1 MQAVTRSAGST
12 IDPTGNSTPFVL
24 RVLAGFIS
32 VLFHP
37 VFVPLYVMYFLVY
50 IHPYHFTGFEG
61 RGQMLVMIQ
70 AMAMYL
76 FFPMVTVLLL
86 KGLRFIDSIQLR
98 QQKDRII
105 PLVACGV
112 WYFWIWYVWKNL
124 PDYPAVAVQFAL
136 AIWISSFTAL
146 MANVKMKISLHAIS
160 MGIALTFI
168 ILLGLREDL
177 SYGLYI
183 AITIFLTGLV
193 CTARLLVSDHTQAEI
208 YSGLALGAAS
218 ALVAGLFV

>member
-1 MQAVTRSAGST
+1 MNPVTSSVNPEITQTEPAVPLLLRLLAK
-12 IDPTGNSTPFVL
+12 FV
-24 RVLAGFIS
+24 S

-37 VFVPLYVMYFLVY
+37 VFVPIYVMYFLVY
-50 IHPYHFTGFEG
+50 IHPYHFTGFEE
-61 RGQMLVMIQ
+61 RGQLMVMIQ

-76 FFPMVTVLLL
+76 LFPMVTVLLL
-86 KGLRFIDSIQLR
+86 KGLRFIDSIQLHE
-98 QQKDRII
+98 QKDRII

-160 MGIALTFI
+160 MVIALTFI

-193 CTARLLVSDHTQAEI
+193 CTSRLLVSDHTQAEV
-208 YSGLALGAAS
+208 YGGLALGAAS